1 MKACPQ
7 HYIDYM
13 HDYLDGDITREH
25 EQELK
30 KHMQNCASC
39 QKHMH
44 ELSDAVAFV
53 KRATNIVAPPSFE
66 ASVMS
71 RLPKRKNALGFQ
83 KLLRR
88 HPIIVAAAVFLILT
102 TATIMASYPNDNQ
115 FSVTTQP
122 NLVVEGQTV
131 IVPKGEV
138 VQGDVIVKN
147 GNLIIEGEVDG
158 NVTVING
165 SYMASTA
172 VVSGQ
177 IEEINEAFD
186 WLWYKVKKSAND
198 FLALFK

>member
-1 MKACPQ
+1 MRTCPE

-30 KHMQNCASC
+30 KHMQSCVSC
-39 QKHMH
+39 QQHMH
-44 ELSDAVAFV
+44 ELSDTVAFV
-53 KRATNIVAPPSFE
+53 KSATHITAPPQFE
-66 ASVMS
+66 ANVMR
-71 RLPKRKNALGFQ
+71 RLPKRKNAIGIQ
-83 KLLRR
+83 KWLRR
-88 HPIIVAAAVFLILT
+88 HPIIVAAAVFFLLMG
-102 TATIMASYPNDNQ
+102 ATLMASYPNDDQ
-115 FSVTTQP
+115 FSVTTQA
-122 NLVVEGQTV
+122 NLVVDGQTV

-138 VQGDVIVKN
+138 VKGDVVVKN

-177 IEEINEAFD
+177 VEEINEAFD
-186 WLWYKVKKSAND
+186 WLWYRMKKMAND
-198 FLALFK
+198 VIALFE